1 METYI
6 LCLTIFIG
14 ILTVALAVQ
23 AIAVFLIS
31 RRVSRLADELEK
43 TVARLS
49 NQSATIMQQVTTLL
63 NEVNKQATHY
73 GHVGSEISAR
83 VQQTVNGFFNSVD
96 RVGSMASN
104 GAAAVV
110 REASAA
116 IQGVVATLAHLGRRP
131 PRKQLPPPER
141 HSSSLH

>member
-1 METYI
+1 VETYI

-14 ILTVALAVQ
+14 ILTLALAAQ
-23 AIAVFLIS
+23 AIVVLLMY
-31 RRVSRLADELEK
+31 RRVSRLANELEK
-43 TVARLS
+43 TATRLS

-63 NEVNKQATHY
+63 NEVNRQATHY
-73 GHVGSEISAR
+73 GQVGGDISAR
-83 VQQTVNGFFNSVD
+83 VQRTVDGFFNSVD

-104 GAAAVV
+104 GAATVV

-116 IQGVVATLAHLGRRP
+116 IQGVVATLSRLGRRP